1 MQTSTPH
8 YLLFSEGSF
17 DGDRPGW
24 KFVLQAVGGDEHFSA
39 SDAECESRANRLEL
53 LAVVRGLEALAQPS
67 RVTLLTRSRY
77 VRRGIRREL
86 NHWRERRW
94 QWERFGNVVPI
105 RDADLWQ
112 RVDRA
117 MQYHQVKCCAWSSEE
132 GAVGSSATSRATA
145 RTGGI
150 SRQRSQASW
159 TIAAMFGEIRRSVLA
174 PIQSIWRQPFTRA
187 A

>member
-1 MQTSTPH
+1 
-8 YLLFSEGSF
+8 LLFSEGNF
-17 DGDRPGW
+17 DGDQPGW
-24 KFVLQAVGGDEHFSA
+24 KFVLQAVGGNEHFSA
-39 SDAECESRANRLEL
+39 ADCESESRASRLEL

-94 QWERFGNVVPI
+94 HWERFGNVVPI
-105 RDADLWQ
+105 RDHDLWQ

-117 MQYHQVKCCAWSSEE
+117 LQYHKVKCCAWSNED
-132 GAVGSSATSRATA
+132 GADGNVAKSRVPG
-145 RTGGI
+145 RSDGYV
-150 SRQRSQASW
+150 RQRTLASW
-159 TIAAMFGEIRRSVLA
+159 NVAAMLGELRRSVLA
-174 PIQSIWRQPFTRA
+174 PIQSIWRPPFTRA